1 MRILVVDDAADAR
14 DTMKMLLE
22 IQGHDVEV
30 ASNGRE
36 AVEFASDRVPDLVL
50 MDLTMPIMDG
60 LTATRQ
66 LRHRPATQ
74 TMPIVALSAY
84 LRDGVWRD
92 RALAAGCNDCLSKP
106 VDFGALDQVL
116 SRFDGPDRPH

>member
-1 MRILVVDDAADAR
+1 MRILVVDDAPDTR

-30 ASNGRE
+30 ASNGKE
-36 AVEFASDRVPDLVL
+36 AVECATDQRPDLVL

-66 LRHRPATQ
+66 LRHRPETES
-74 TMPIVALSAY
+74 TPIVALSAY

-92 RALAAGCNDCLSKP
+92 KAFAAGCNECLSKP
-106 VDFGALDQVL
+106 VDFGALDRVL
-116 SRFDGPDRPH
+116 SRFDRPH